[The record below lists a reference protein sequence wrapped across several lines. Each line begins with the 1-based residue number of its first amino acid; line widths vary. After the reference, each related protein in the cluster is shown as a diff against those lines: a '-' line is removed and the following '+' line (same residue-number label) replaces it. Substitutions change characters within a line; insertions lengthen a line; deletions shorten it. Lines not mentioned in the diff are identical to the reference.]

1 MPWNDAFL
9 RLSISLV
16 RSACILEERFP
27 FFPRD
32 RIHYASIMP
41 PITLLSCESIEKA
54 YGVNPLFTSLTL
66 GLCEGDHV
74 GLIGPNGS
82 GKSTLL
88 KILAGLDE
96 PDSGTRTV
104 RRQICIGYV
113 PQEPSFDEG
122 RSVEDTLAQVLLKEG
137 IDPHEQGGRI
147 ARALSLGGFT
157 RAGQLV
163 ATLSGGWKK
172 RLAIARSL
180 MLEPD
185 VLLMD
190 EPTNHLDV
198 EGILWL
204 EEILKEEPH
213 AFIVISHD
221 RKFLETVAGR
231 IWELNRRYPNGL
243 FQASGR
249 YSDFLEQR
257 DAFLQAQADYQASV
271 ANRVRREVEWLRRGP
286 KARTTK
292 AKARIDSAGRL
303 IEELQDLESRQAQ
316 GSAAIEFSASGRKS
330 KQLLA
335 AKGLGKCLGGQPIV
349 TDVEVQLGPG
359 ERIGLLGANGS
370 GKTTLLKLLAGSLEP
385 DCGVITRAD
394 RLRVVTFEQHRE
406 SLDQQATLRRAF
418 APSGVDTV
426 LYQDRPVHLV
436 SWAKRFLF
444 RPEQLDVPVSRLSGG
459 EQARLLIARLMLQ
472 PADLLIL
479 DEPTND
485 LDIPTLD
492 VLEDSLLEFAGAI
505 VLVTHDRWLLDRVS
519 TRLLA
524 LDGTGRAEWFAD
536 FAQWEA
542 AQARKS
548 AGERKSQVSEGKERA
563 APAELSK
570 RKGLSYKEQ
579 KEWDQIET
587 KILKAEETVAVCES
601 AANDPAIASSAEDL
615 QKRYAALQAAQADV
629 ERLYARWAELEEKR
643 VQVIGKG

>member
-1 MPWNDAFL
+1 
-9 RLSISLV
+9 
-16 RSACILEERFP
+16 
-27 FFPRD
+27 
-32 RIHYASIMP
+32 MP
-41 PITLLSCESIEKA
+41 PTMLLSCESIGKS
-54 YGVNPLFTSLTL
+54 YGVKPLFTDLSV

-96 PDSGTRTV
+96 PDCGTRSI
-104 RRQICIGYV
+104 RRQIRIGYV
-113 PQEPSFDEG
+113 PQEPSFADQH
-122 RSVEDTLAQVLLKEG
+122 SVEDALAQVLIDEG
-137 IDPHEQGGRI
+137 LDPHEHGGRI
-147 ARALSLGGFT
+147 AKALSLGGFV
-157 RAGQLV
+157 RADHPV
-163 ATLSGGWKK
+163 SALSGGWKK

-204 EEILKEEPH
+204 ESLLKAEPH

-221 RKFLETVAGR
+221 RRFLEAVTTR
-231 IWELNRRYPNGL
+231 IWELNRRYATGV
-243 FQASGR
+243 FQANGR
-249 YSDFLEQR
+249 YSEFLEQR
-257 DAFLQAQADYQASV
+257 DASLLAQADYQASL

-303 IEELQDLESRQAQ
+303 IEELQDIESRQTQ
-316 GSAAIEFSASGRKS
+316 GSAGIDFTASGRKS
-330 KQLLA
+330 KQLLM
-335 AKGLGKCLGGQPIV
+335 AKAIGKSLGGQSIV
-349 TDVEVQLGPG
+349 SGLDMLLGPG
-359 ERIGLLGANGS
+359 ERIGLLGPNGS
-370 GKTTLLKLLAGSLEP
+370 GKTTLLKLLAGTLEP
-385 DCGVITRAD
+385 DSGTIVRAD

-406 SLDQQATLRRAF
+406 SLDQQSTLRRAL
-418 APSGVDTV
+418 APAGGDAVV
-426 LYQDRPVHLV
+426 YQDRSVHLV

-444 RPEQLDVPVSRLSGG
+444 KPEQLDLPVSRLSGG

-492 VLEDSLLEFAGAI
+492 VLEDSLLEFSGAL

-524 LDGTGRAEWFAD
+524 LDGRGRAEWFAD
-536 FAQWEA
+536 YAQWEA
-542 AQARKS
+542 AQTRKVTEERRS
-548 AGERKSQVSEGKERA
+548 QISGEK
-563 APAELSK
+563 PATTGSSK

-579 KEWDQIET
+579 KEWDRIEV
-587 KILKAEETVAVCES
+587 KILEAEETVVSCQV
-601 AANDPAIASSAEDL
+601 AANDPAIASSAVAL
-615 QKRYAALQAAQADV
+615 QERYAALQAAQADV

-643 VQVIGKG
+643 ALAIENS